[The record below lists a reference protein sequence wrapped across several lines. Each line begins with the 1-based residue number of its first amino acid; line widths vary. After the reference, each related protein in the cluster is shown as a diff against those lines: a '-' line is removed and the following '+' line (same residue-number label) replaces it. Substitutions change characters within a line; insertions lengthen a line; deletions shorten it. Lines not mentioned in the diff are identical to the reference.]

1 MPDEYGKSSKH
12 SPGSDKAGG
21 ERAHVQ
27 PAKRQPLRHA
37 DGGVARAP
45 TEVLSPPLCGA
56 LRVRVSVCLSLLA
69 ALSRRMQAAC
79 PTVLSCIVCIMCF
92 IVCLCVCVC
101 VRVRVCVCVHFARTA
116 IFQGVRL
123 CVCVC
128 VCVRADDSDVLS
140 EIKSCECCGV
150 QRPASEFVPPSRR
163 FCSIT
168 CCKRYSA
175 ARRYRSFG
183 PKAGARQKGQTVSKE
198 QVSHMLTAQVQ
209 WSHDSHMT
217 AQVQWS
223 HDSHM
228 LTAQVQ

>member
-69 ALSRRMQAAC
+69 ALSRRMQAAR

-92 IVCLCVCVC
+92 IVCVCVCVC
-101 VRVRVCVCVHFARTA
+101 VSVHFARTA
-116 IFQGVRL
+116 SSQGVRL

-128 VCVRADDSDVLS
+128 VCVY
-140 EIKSCECCGV
+140 V
-150 QRPASEFVPPSRR
+150 QTTLM
-163 FCSIT
+163 C
-168 CCKRYSA
+168 
-175 ARRYRSFG
+175 
-183 PKAGARQKGQTVSKE
+183 
-198 QVSHMLTAQVQ
+198 
-209 WSHDSHMT
+209 
-217 AQVQWS
+217 
-223 HDSHM
+223 
-228 LTAQVQ
+228 